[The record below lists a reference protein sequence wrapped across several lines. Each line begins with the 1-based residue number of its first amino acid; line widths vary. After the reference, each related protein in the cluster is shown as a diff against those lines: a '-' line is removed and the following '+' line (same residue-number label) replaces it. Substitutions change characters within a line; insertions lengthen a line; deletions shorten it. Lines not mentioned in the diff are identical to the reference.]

1 MAMEKWIA
9 VASFGLFAVFAGEM
23 VTIYSYMQQAPEDL
37 ESGIIVFEPD
47 PKILQ
52 FISIGA
58 APGSVMAAVS
68 FILSRRYGSRQV
80 GGMIIAGGVALL
92 GGMSYCHMIGGS
104 IHPVYVTTAT
114 ELSPALFMVVSAPV
128 MAFGAL
134 LFRTKQRRPKKDYV

>member
-9 VASFGLFAVFAGEM
+9 AASLGLFAVFSGEM
-23 VTIYSYMQQAPEDL
+23 ASIYNYMLQAPEDK
-37 ESGIIVFEPD
+37 EFGIVFEPD

-68 FILSRRYGSRQV
+68 FILTRRYGSRQV
-80 GGMIIAGGVALL
+80 GGMIVGGGVALL
-92 GGMSYCHMIGGS
+92 GGMLYCYMIGGS

-114 ELSPALFMVVSAPV
+114 ELSPTLFMVVSVPV
-128 MAFGAL
+128 MIFGAL
-134 LFRTKQRRPKKDYV
+134 LFRTKQRRSKKDYV

>member
-9 VASFGLFAVFAGEM
+9 AASLGLFAIFSGEM
-23 VTIYSYMQQAPEDL
+23 VSIYYYMQQAPEDL
-37 ESGIIVFEPD
+37 ESGIVFEPD

-80 GGMIIAGGVALL
+80 GGLIVAGGAALL
-92 GGMSYCHMIGGS
+92 SGMAYCYMIEDS
-104 IHPVYVTTAT
+104 IHPVYVTNAT
-114 ELSPALFMVVSAPV
+114 EISPALFMVVSAPV

-134 LFRTKQRRPKKDYV
+134 LFRIKQRRPKKGYA